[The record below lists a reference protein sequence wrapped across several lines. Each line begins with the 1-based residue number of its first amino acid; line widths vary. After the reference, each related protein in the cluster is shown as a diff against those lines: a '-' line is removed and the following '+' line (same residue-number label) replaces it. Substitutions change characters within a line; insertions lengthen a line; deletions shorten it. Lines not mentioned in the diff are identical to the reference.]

1 MKLGKIQLN
10 PRELPVLPLRDI
22 IIFPHVIAPFF
33 VSKEGSRKALD
44 EAMGG
49 DRNIFIAFQ
58 KGTEETPA
66 LKDLHPVGTICHI
79 LQVLK
84 LPDGNT
90 RVLVEGKSRAVLESF
105 HPKKEIMW
113 GQFEPLPEDRNT
125 GRDVVNLMQSIQGFF
140 KEYVGLKGKVPRE
153 VFNTVMRADTP
164 DKLISQVCTF
174 LPLPVEQKIPFLAEK
189 ETLARLENLAIL
201 LETENQLLSLKEDI
215 NTRVRKRIEKSQKD
229 YFLNE
234 QIKEMQKEIGTD
246 EEDNLSLGGNGSG
259 TGNELETR
267 LKNLNLP
274 EEVRQ
279 KTEQEGKR
287 LSRLQPMSPESGIL
301 RTYLEWI
308 ADLPWNIVTED
319 RKDIQAAAE
328 ILDQDHYDLKTAK
341 ERILDFI
348 AIRQLQEAV
357 KGPILCLVG
366 PPGTGKTSLGRSVAR
381 ALNRKFVRISL
392 GGVRDEAEIRG
403 HRKTYVGALPGK
415 IIQSLKKAGS
425 CNPVFLL
432 DEIDKI
438 STDYRGDP
446 ASALLEVL
454 DPEQNAT
461 FVDHYLEVPFDLSKV
476 MFITTANSV
485 HSIPLPLL
493 DRMEVIEIPGYTEY
507 EKKNIARDFII
518 PKQKSE
524 NGLGNGDIRFEEKA
538 LGYLI
543 RNYTLESGVRSLER
557 EIGKIIRK
565 IAREGI
571 TEYQERPGRYRIH
584 ADTLH
589 RNTGMSGYRITP
601 ENDTPNLN
609 GLVFNVTVDRVKD
622 FLGKERFTETDLNRE
637 QRCGI
642 AVGLAWT
649 EAGGRV
655 LPVEATMLEGD
666 GKLMLTGKLGD
677 VMKESA
683 QIALSFIKANTEDLK
698 VPADFYKGKD
708 IHIHVPEGAIPK
720 DGPSAGITMTA
731 ALVSAIRKIPLNKG
745 IAMTGEITLTDRLLP
760 IGGVK
765 EKVLAAHRHG
775 IKTVLLPQK
784 NKRDKEDLPDEV
796 RNALKFHFA
805 DSVKEALTRL
815 FPAGTF

>member
-22 IIFPHVIAPFF
+22 LILPNVIVPFF
-33 VSKEGSRKALD
+33 VSKESSRRALD

-49 DRNIFIAFQ
+49 DRNIFIVFQ
-58 KGTEETPA
+58 KGTEENPG
-66 LKDLHPVGTICHI
+66 LDDIHPVGTISHI

-90 RVLVEGKSRAVLESF
+90 RVLVEGKTRASLLSMQIR
-105 HPKKEIMW
+105 KDINW
-113 GQFEPLPEDRNT
+113 GQYEPLPEDKT
-125 GRDVVNLMQSIQGFF
+125 AGKEVAALMQSIQGSF
-140 KEYVGLKGKVPRE
+140 KEYARLKGKIPRE

-164 DKLISQVCTF
+164 DKLISHICTF
-174 LPLPVEQKIPFLAEK
+174 LPNPLEQKLPFLLTV
-189 ETLARLENLAIL
+189 ETLPRLDELAIL

-234 QIKEMQKEIGTD
+234 QMKEIQKELGP
-246 EEDNLSLGGNGSG
+246 EQEDPNAPQGNAGG
-259 TGNELETR
+259 GNELENK
-267 LKNLNLP
+267 LKSLNLP

-279 KTEQEGKR
+279 KADQESKR
-287 LSRLQPMSPESGIL
+287 LARLQPMSPESGIL

-308 ADLPWNIVTED
+308 ADLPWNIHTGD
-319 RKDIQAAAE
+319 RKDIQQAAK
-328 ILDQDHYDLKTAK
+328 ILDEDHYDLKNAK

-357 KGPILCLVG
+357 KGPILCFVG

-381 ALNRKFVRISL
+381 ALDRKFVRISL

-461 FVDHYLEVPFDLSKV
+461 FVDHYMEVPFDLSKV

-507 EKKNIARDFII
+507 EKKKIAQDFII
-518 PKQKSE
+518 PKQKIE
-524 NGLGNGDIRFEEKA
+524 NGLDKADIRFEEKA

-543 RNYTLESGVRSLER
+543 QNYTLESGVRNLER

-571 TEYQERPGRYRIH
+571 TEYQSRPGRYRIH
-584 ADTLH
+584 SDTLH
-589 RNTGMSGYRITP
+589 ENTGTTGYRITP
-601 ENDTPNLN
+601 ENDTPDLKD
-609 GLVFNVTVDRVKD
+609 LDFFVTEERVKQ
-622 FLGKERFTETDLNRE
+622 FLGKERYSENDLNKE
-637 QRCGI
+637 LRCGI
-642 AVGLAWT
+642 AVGMAWT
-649 EAGGRV
+649 EAGGRI
-655 LPVEATMLEGD
+655 LPVEATLLEGD
-666 GKLMLTGKLGD
+666 GKLLLTGKLGD

-683 QIALSFIKANTEDLK
+683 QIALSFIKANTTELGI
-698 VPADFYKGKD
+698 ASDFYKGKD

-731 ALVSAIRKIPLNKG
+731 ALVSAIKKIPLIKSVS
-745 IAMTGEITLTDRLLP
+745 MTGEITLTDRLLP

-775 IKTVLLPQK
+775 IKTVLLPKK
-784 NKRDKEDLPDEV
+784 NKRDKDDLPDEV
-796 RNALKFHFA
+796 RNTLKFHFA
-805 DSVKEALTRL
+805 DSVKEALTKL